1 MSVLE
6 RFLLVVL
13 FVAVAAMVLKTSGG
27 LQAREL
33 KVAAA
38 ADLAS
43 AMGKL
48 GPAFEK
54 QTGIQVMVSLGSSG
68 NFFAQIQNGAPFD
81 VFLSADKSYP
91 EKLEQAGQTEGP
103 VSPYTR
109 GQLVIWVP
117 TRSSLRFPS
126 NANQVLDG
134 NLDMLAGPSVQKIAI
149 AHPAHAPYG
158 RAAVSALEHY
168 GVYDRV
174 KSKLVMGENI
184 SQTAEF
190 AESGNAD
197 VALIALSL
205 AAAGSLQRE
214 GRWVLL
220 PEDSYPP
227 IEQAGVALKSSPNKV
242 QARQFLD
249 FLTSPTGQAIL
260 HDFGFGKP
268 GFEKP
273 GSGAP
278 AK

>member
-1 MSVLE
+1 LSVLE
-6 RFLLVVL
+6 RVFLAVL
-13 FVAVAAMVLKTSGG
+13 YVAVAGLILKTSAGQ
-27 LQAREL
+27 QAREL
-33 KVAAA
+33 RVAAA

-48 GPAFEK
+48 GPSFEK
-54 QTGIQVMVSLGSSG
+54 QTGIQVTVSLGSSG

-91 EKLEQAGQTEGP
+91 EKLEQAGKTEGP
-103 VSPYTR
+103 VSPYAR

-117 TRSSLRFPS
+117 SSSSLKFPS
-126 NANQVLDG
+126 NSNQVLDG
-134 NLDMLAGPSVQKIAI
+134 DLNALTGPAVQKIAI
-149 AHPAHAPYG
+149 ANPAHAPYG
-158 RAAVSALEHY
+158 KAAVSALEHF

-190 AESGNAD
+190 AQSGNAD

-220 PEDSYPP
+220 PEHSYPP
-227 IEQAGVALKSSPNKV
+227 IEQEGVALKSSPNKV